1 MIISES
7 NKVRQSPFGT
17 HRLSMVDR
25 FGTWL
30 SRRAI
35 SKQINGRDK
44 LTVLELGCGYSARN
58 LMAIEDR
65 STKLVGVDF
74 SLSES
79 IKTNSK
85 FLPMECEAEEAIM
98 RLNGQQFDLI
108 MLISVLEHMNNP
120 IDILQSCRLLLK
132 PNGIL
137 LINVPTC
144 FGKKYLEYTA
154 FRLGLSPKEEM
165 DDHKMY
171 YDKRDLWPILIK
183 CGFLPS
189 NIKMH
194 YHKFRINLFA
204 SIREVAPS
212 NH

>member
-137 LINVPTC
+137 LINVPTW

-194 YHKFRINLFA
+194 YHKFHLNLFA
-204 SIREVAPS
+204 SIS
-212 NH
+212 NRAL